1 MAETRNLSKNKIDM
15 LNGPVAVKILLFA
28 LPLAAS
34 GILQQFF
41 NAADIA
47 VVGKFAGDDAL
58 AAVGANGPVVNLFVG
73 AFIGIAV
80 GTNVL
85 IAQRIGRGE
94 NESVSDVVH
103 TSILFG
109 IISGIV
115 LSIICIILTPILLKL
130 IGVPEQVRDMAGLYI
145 RIYFAGMPF
154 AITYNFGAAILRS
167 IGDTR
172 RPMYC
177 LIFSGIVNLGL
188 NLIFV
193 LVFKMSVAGVA
204 IATDISNIVSASL
217 VWIMLTRETSVIKL
231 EPSRLHINKAAL
243 VGVLKLGGPAAIQSM
258 VFSLSNICIQAGI
271 NSIGKYAIAGSA
283 AAVNFEIFDF
293 YMVTAF
299 NQAAVTFIGQNFAAG
314 KTDRCRRI
322 TKMCVLEALCC
333 TVFLITIFFVFD
345 DFWIGLYTSE
355 PAVVKYAKIRMTHVL
370 IFHWS
375 TVFYEVVGSILR
387 GQGKSMTPALITI
400 IGSVGF
406 RVLWIST
413 VFKIWNSYEMLMNVY
428 PCSWILTITMMVSA
442 FVYVSKQQKK
452 KSNQGTR

>member
-1 MAETRNLSKNKIDM
+1 M
-15 LNGPVAVKILLFA
+15 LNGPVAVRILLFA

-94 NESVSDVVH
+94 NEGVSDVVH

-109 IISGIV
+109 ILSGIV
-115 LSIICIILTPILLKL
+115 LSIICIIFTPVMLEL
-130 IGVPEQVRDMAGLYI
+130 IGVPEQVSDLAGLYI

-177 LIFSGIVNLGL
+177 LIFSGFVNLGL

-193 LVFKMSVAGVA
+193 IVFKMSVAGVA

-217 VWIMLTRETSVIKL
+217 VWIMLTREDSVIKL
-231 EPSRLHINKAAL
+231 EPSRLRISKDAL
-243 VGVLKLGGPAAIQSM
+243 IGVLKLGGPAAIQSM
-258 VFSLSNICIQAGI
+258 VFSLSNICVQAGI
-271 NSIGKYAIAGSA
+271 NSFGKYAIAGSA

-314 KTDRCRRI
+314 KLDRCRRI
-322 TKMCVLEALCC
+322 TKMCILEALCC
-333 TVFLITIFFVFD
+333 MICLIALFFIFD
-345 DFWIGLYTSE
+345 DFWIGLYTSDPTVAE
-355 PAVVKYAKIRMTHVL
+355 YAKIRMMHVL
-370 IFHWS
+370 LFHWS
-375 TVFYEVVGSILR
+375 IVFYEVVGSILR
-387 GQGKSMTPALITI
+387 GQGKSMIPAVISI
-400 IGSVGF
+400 VGVVGF
-406 RVLWIST
+406 RVLWIYT
-413 VFKIWNSYEMLMNVY
+413 VFQVWNSYEMLMNVY
-428 PCSWILTITMMVSA
+428 PCSWVLTIIMMVST
-442 FVYVSKQQKK
+442 FVYVSKRQQK
-452 KSNQGTR
+452 